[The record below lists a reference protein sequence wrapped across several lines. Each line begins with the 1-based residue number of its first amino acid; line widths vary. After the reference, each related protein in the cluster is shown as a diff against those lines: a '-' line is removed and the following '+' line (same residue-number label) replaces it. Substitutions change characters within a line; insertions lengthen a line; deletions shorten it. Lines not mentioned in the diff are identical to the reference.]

1 MNRSDLR
8 VIAIDR
14 FSDRKS
20 PERRKRRRKEKER
33 ERERERS
40 VASGLVVVRQRDV
53 SFFG

>member
-1 MNRSDLR
+1 

-40 VASGLVVVRQRDV
+40 VASGLVVETRDV
-53 SFFG
+53 SFLAENS